1 MGGADFIEP
10 DANLDIYMEKL
21 LATKNK
27 GFRRKM
33 EAQEKAFVAQT
44 KYANEEEM
52 DHIINNE
59 KFKEDLEEVKRL
71 N

>member
-1 MGGADFIEP
+1 
-10 DANLDIYMEKL
+10 
-21 LATKNK
+21 
-27 GFRRKM
+27 M

>member
-1 MGGADFIEP
+1 MA
-10 DANLDIYMEKL
+10 KL

-27 GFRRKM
+27 GFRKKM

-44 KYANEEEM
+44 KHANEEEM

-59 KFKEDLEEVKRL
+59 KFK
-71 N
+71 